1 MNAVS
6 QLRATRR
13 YITAFLLNVDLK
25 ASEMTVATLLT
36 LLDNLCEHPDEYKQL
51 INHARTK

>member
-13 YITAFLLNVDLK
+13 YITAFLITVDLS
-25 ASEMTVATLLT
+25 ASEMKVSTLLT
-36 LLDNLCEHPDEYKQL
+36 LLDHLCDNPQEYKDL
-51 INHARTK
+51 ITNARTK

>member
-13 YITAFLLNVDLK
+13 YITAFLITVDLS
-25 ASEMTVATLLT
+25 ASEMKVSTLLT
-36 LLDNLCEHPDEYKQL
+36 LLDHLCENPHEYQDL
-51 INHARTK
+51 ITNARTK

>member
-13 YITAFLLNVDLK
+13 YITAFLITVDLE
-25 ASEMTVATLLT
+25 ASEMRVSTLLT
-36 LLDNLCEHPDEYKQL
+36 LLDRLCDNPQDYQDL
-51 INHARTK
+51 ITNARTK

>member
-13 YITAFLLNVDLK
+13 YITAFLLTVDLK

-36 LLDNLCEHPDEYKQL
+36 LLDHLCDNPHEYTDVT
-51 INHARTK
+51 NHARTK

>member
-13 YITAFLLNVDLK
+13 YITAFLITVDLN
-25 ASEMTVATLLT
+25 ASEMKVATLLT
-36 LLDNLCEHPDEYKQL
+36 MLDHLCDNPHEYTDVT
-51 INHARTK
+51 NHARTK

>member
-25 ASEMTVATLLT
+25 ASEMTVGTLLT
-36 LLDNLCEHPDEYKQL
+36 LLDHLCEHPEEFKQL
-51 INHARTK
+51 TNHARTK